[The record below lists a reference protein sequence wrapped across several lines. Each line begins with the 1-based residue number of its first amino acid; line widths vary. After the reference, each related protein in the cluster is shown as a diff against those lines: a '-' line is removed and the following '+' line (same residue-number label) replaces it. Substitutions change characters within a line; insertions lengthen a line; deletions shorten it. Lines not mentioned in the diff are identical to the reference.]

1 MRIFFGLTVNC
12 LFILIAG
19 CTAPQSKTDSSA
31 VENVPRTEIEM
42 VPYENPIWIDN
53 FLSANRND
61 TLRIQIWS
69 ETNKQFI
76 SEVPNDTTNDWWCW
90 FQEQNVMAVLNLKDV
105 EPLCLRNV
113 YALAQCFPI
122 TEGDKRAIV
131 IVPYVAQPSHWVS
144 CHIYTINDNQWKGLK
159 SFGIALWDNDGTE
172 SLRKCLIKKDGR
184 WMYADQSDIDIEAKE
199 NPYHYLFD

>member
-105 EPLCLRNV
+105 EPLYLRNV

-184 WMYADQSDIDIEAKE
+184 WMYAEQSDIDIEAKK

>member
-1 MRIFFGLTVNC
+1 MLTVNC

-31 VENVPRTEIEM
+31 VENVPRTEMEM
-42 VPYENPIWIDN
+42 VPYENPVWIDN
-53 FLSANRND
+53 FLSADRKD

-76 SEVPNDTTNDWWCW
+76 SEVPNDTTND
-90 FQEQNVMAVLNLKDV
+90 
-105 EPLCLRNV
+105 
-113 YALAQCFPI
+113 
-122 TEGDKRAIV
+122 
-131 IVPYVAQPSHWVS
+131 
-144 CHIYTINDNQWKGLK
+144 WKGLK

>member
-19 CTAPQSKTDSSA
+19 CTASQSKTDSSA

-105 EPLCLRNV
+105 EPLYLRNV

-144 CHIYTINDNQWKGLK
+144 CHIYTINDNQWRGLK

>member
-1 MRIFFGLTVNC
+1 MRLFFLLTVHC

-31 VENVPRTEIEM
+31 VENVPSTEMEM
-42 VPYENPIWIDN
+42 VPYENPVWIDN
-53 FLSANRND
+53 FLSADRKD

-105 EPLCLRNV
+105 EPLYLRNV
-113 YALAQCFPI
+113 YALAQCYPI

-131 IVPYVAQPSHWVS
+131 IVPYVAQPSYWVS
-144 CHIYTINDNQWKGLK
+144 CDIYTINDNKWKGLK